1 MADRYLSLLLRLFLL
16 SLPLLLVLRQRIR
29 VTVGIRLEAEA
40 ITEGITF
47 SCSRGKARL
56 FCIQTTIGAICL
68 FRNKRASLLRPLS
81 TFPPLLLLFLP
92 SSFSTLLYL
101 SASTSFFLS
110 LSLFASPLFSSG
122 PHHLL
127 ACAFFY
133 KIDRNR
139 GYGHRGAGVSKA
151 IEQLEGGGEAELLE
165 GQTLLGPRLSFPS
178 SPVSKRSRRWYRVYT
193 EIFIEERNDSLARG
207 GFRVFRDGLGL
218 RRKKKR
224 VSNRSRLRLSAK

>member
-16 SLPLLLVLRQRIR
+16 SPPLLLVLRQRIR

-68 FRNKRASLLRPLS
+68 FRNKRVSLLRPLS

-92 SSFSTLLYL
+92 LLLLFNPVL
-101 SASTSFFLS
+101 SIRIYISLSLS
-110 LSLFASPLFSSG
+110 LSLFRFLLFPRMG
-122 PHHLL
+122 R
-127 ACAFFY
+127 ATYFTRAFFY
-133 KIDRNR
+133 KIDRIVEIEDTDS
-139 GYGHRGAGVSKA
+139 RGAGVSKVLGYRT
-151 IEQLEGGGEAELLE
+151 IGGGEAELLE

-193 EIFIEERNDSLARG
+193 EIFIEERFAE
-207 GFRVFRDGLGL
+207 FRDGLGL
-218 RRKKKR
+218 KKRKKF
-224 VSNRSRLRLSAK
+224 

>member
-29 VTVGIRLEAEA
+29 VTVGIHLEAEA

-193 EIFIEERNDSLARG
+193 EIFIEERNDSLAWRG
-207 GFRVFRDGLGL
+207 GFS
-218 RRKKKR
+218 R
-224 VSNRSRLRLSAK
+224 VS

>member
-29 VTVGIRLEAEA
+29 VTIGIRLEAEA

>member
-122 PHHLL
+122 LHYLL

>member
-29 VTVGIRLEAEA
+29 VTVGIHLEAEA

-110 LSLFASPLFSSG
+110 FSLSLFFLLLFSRAG
-122 PHHLL
+122 RTHLL

-193 EIFIEERNDSLARG
+193 EIFIEERNDSLARRG
-207 GFRVFRDGLGL
+207 GVS
-218 RRKKKR
+218 R
-224 VSNRSRLRLSAK
+224 VS

>member
-29 VTVGIRLEAEA
+29 VTIGIRLEAEA

-178 SPVSKRSRRWYRVYT
+178 SPVSKRSRRWYRVYI

>member
-29 VTVGIRLEAEA
+29 VTVGIHLEAEA

-193 EIFIEERNDSLARG
+193 EIFIEERNDSLAWRG
-207 GFRVFRDGLGL
+207 GVFACFVMDW
-218 RRKKKR
+218 
-224 VSNRSRLRLSAK
+224 A

>member
-193 EIFIEERNDSLARG
+193 EIFIEERNDSLARRG
-207 GFRVFRDGLGL
+207 GVS
-218 RRKKKR
+218 R
-224 VSNRSRLRLSAK
+224 VS

>member
-178 SPVSKRSRRWYRVYT
+178 SPVSKRSRRWYRVYI

>member
-178 SPVSKRSRRWYRVYT
+178 SPISKRSRRWYRVYI

>member
-29 VTVGIRLEAEA
+29 VTVGIHLEAEA

>member
-29 VTVGIRLEAEA
+29 VTIGIRLEAEA

-193 EIFIEERNDSLARG
+193 EIFIEERNDSLARRG
-207 GFRVFRDGLGL
+207 GVS
-218 RRKKKR
+218 R
-224 VSNRSRLRLSAK
+224 VS

>member
-1 MADRYLSLLLRLFLL
+1 MRLFLL

>member
-1 MADRYLSLLLRLFLL
+1 M
-16 SLPLLLVLRQRIR
+16 
-29 VTVGIRLEAEA
+29 EAEA

-122 PHHLL
+122 PHYLL

>member
-1 MADRYLSLLLRLFLL
+1 M
-16 SLPLLLVLRQRIR
+16 
-29 VTVGIRLEAEA
+29 EAEA

-178 SPVSKRSRRWYRVYT
+178 SPVSKRSRRWYRVYI

>member
-110 LSLFASPLFSSG
+110 FSLSLFPSPLFSSG

-193 EIFIEERNDSLARG
+193 EIFIEERNDSLARRG
-207 GFRVFRDGLGL
+207 GIS
-218 RRKKKR
+218 R
-224 VSNRSRLRLSAK
+224 VS

>member
-110 LSLFASPLFSSG
+110 LSLFASPLFSSR

-178 SPVSKRSRRWYRVYT
+178 SPISKRSRRWYRVYT